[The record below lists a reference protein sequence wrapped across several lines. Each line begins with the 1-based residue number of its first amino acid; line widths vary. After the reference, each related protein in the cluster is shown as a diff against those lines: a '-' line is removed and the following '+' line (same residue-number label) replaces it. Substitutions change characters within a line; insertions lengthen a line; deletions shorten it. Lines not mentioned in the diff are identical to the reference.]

1 MRKEPAMFLLCIWR
15 SLVQKI
21 CQAYYMVDDF
31 FLRVR
36 FMVLQRWMK
45 ICSDG
50 WKKCT
55 FIMLYNGSPLGSS
68 LFFSPSAQATALV
81 VEPQNMEEMGG
92 LPLCYKVNQI
102 YSWQPSPH
110 HAWHLKYIME
120 LAPSLMYPVFP
131 KHDPWAF
138 GHSCFKTSYKVTSKL
153 TNHLSGMLIH

>member
-1 MRKEPAMFLLCIWR
+1 
-15 SLVQKI
+15 
-21 CQAYYMVDDF
+21 
-31 FLRVR
+31 
-36 FMVLQRWMK
+36 
-45 ICSDG
+45 
-50 WKKCT
+50 
-55 FIMLYNGSPLGSS
+55 MLYNGSPLGSS

-81 VEPQNMEEMGG
+81 VEPQNMEKMGG

-120 LAPSLMYPVFP
+120 LAPCLMYPVFP